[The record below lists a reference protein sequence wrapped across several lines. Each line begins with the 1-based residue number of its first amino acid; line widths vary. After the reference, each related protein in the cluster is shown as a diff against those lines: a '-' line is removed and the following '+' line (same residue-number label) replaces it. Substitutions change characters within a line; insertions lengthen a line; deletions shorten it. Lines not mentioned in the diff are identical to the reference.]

1 MSKPSSQNL
10 AFRIFVCA
18 CLALLLIGCGSTS
31 ADSKQK
37 GGGKG
42 GRGGG
47 QAAIPV
53 AVAKAEIRDLP
64 VLLNGLGSVE
74 AYNTVAVK
82 TRIDGQLVR
91 INVREGQEV
100 KEGELLAEIDPRP
113 YQV

>member
-18 CLALLLIGCGSTS
+18 SLALLLIGCGSTS

-82 TRIDGQLVR
+82 TRIDGQLLR
-91 INVREGQEV
+91 AHSARTQ
-100 KEGELLAEIDPRP
+100 RP
-113 YQV
+113 ARHH